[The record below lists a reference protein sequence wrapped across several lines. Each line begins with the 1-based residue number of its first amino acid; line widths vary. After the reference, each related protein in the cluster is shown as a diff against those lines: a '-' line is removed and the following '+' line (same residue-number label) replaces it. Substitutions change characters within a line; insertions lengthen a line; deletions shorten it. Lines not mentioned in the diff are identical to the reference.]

1 MQAPLLHVVPVEHI
15 LGKLSLVQAG
25 DTGTIP
31 MRTWRG
37 IRQIMMSF
45 GTSITQAVGLTLRLD
60 VATEP
65 GCGIRM
71 RGPWDGLATCDM
83 FEPVDV

>member
-31 MRTWRG
+31 FEDLARNQADHDEFRDEYYPGGRADSAPGRG
-37 IRQIMMSF
+37 D
-45 GTSITQAVGLTLRLD
+45 GTRLWHTN
-60 VATEP
+60 VWAL
-65 GCGIRM
+65 GWSR
-71 RGPWDGLATCDM
+71 DM
-83 FEPVDV
+83 